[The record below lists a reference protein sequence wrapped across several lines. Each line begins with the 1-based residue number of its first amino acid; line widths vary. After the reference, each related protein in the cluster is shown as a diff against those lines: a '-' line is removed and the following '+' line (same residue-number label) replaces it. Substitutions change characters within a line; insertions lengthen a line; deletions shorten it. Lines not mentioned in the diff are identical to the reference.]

1 MKKKPDLTFS
11 FQAGKPVT
19 GSQLVGREDI
29 IKQVFQLALSG
40 QSVVLIAPRRFGK
53 TSILLEVL
61 ERLKQYDVFQV
72 YVDFFSTP
80 SKRILAEKITE
91 SVLSN
96 KKLDKAFYKF
106 KTNIREL
113 LKQVQLKQVVEDFE
127 FILDFADSEKEDFY
141 VLEQSIDFIESFAGK
156 FNKRIVCGF
165 DEFGDLEKLDGSE
178 MVKLFRSKLQLQK
191 DTSFIFSGSYESVMN
206 RLFFQSKSPFYRFA
220 RIIQPGMID
229 IPIFE
234 KYLTETF
241 DALKIPVGPQ
251 NIKKILD
258 FTRGHPYYTQLVCQQ
273 IELEG
278 KIGKKFNQ
286 EDITYYFETVMW
298 MELNYIETLW
308 EELSKSKEVVAVV
321 LSLAKGI
328 QNLYG
333 ELHGK
338 KINISRALR
347 RLKTKGTIR
356 KTGGQYLFNDPLL
369 LYWIRSKILN
379 MDRTKVV

>member
-1 MKKKPDLTFS
+1 MKKQRTAFI

-19 GSQLVGREDI
+19 GSQLVGREEMI
-29 IKQVFQLALSG
+29 TQVLQLALNG
-40 QSVVLIAPRRFGK
+40 QSVVLMAPRRFGK

-91 SVLSN
+91 SVLAN

-113 LKQVQLKQVVEDFE
+113 LKQVQFKQVVEDFE
-127 FILDFADSEKEDFY
+127 FILDFADNRKDDFM

-156 FNKRIVCGF
+156 FKKPIVCAF
-165 DEFGDLEKLDGSE
+165 DEFGDLEKLDGSD

-191 DTSFIFSGSYESVMN
+191 NTSFIFSGSYESVMN
-206 RLFFQSKSPFYRFA
+206 RLFFQSKSPFYRFS
-220 RIIQPGMID
+220 RIIQPGMIN
-229 IPIFE
+229 IQLFETYLLEKFEQLEVPIH
-234 KYLTETF
+234 LQS
-241 DALKIPVGPQ
+241 IR
-251 NIKKILD
+251 KILD
-258 FTRGHPYYTQLVCQQ
+258 FTGGHPYYTQLICQQ
-273 IELEG
+273 IELEW
-278 KIGKKFNQ
+278 KIGKEINEK
-286 EDITYYFETVMW
+286 DITSYFETVMW
-298 MELNYIETLW
+298 MELNYIEKIW

-321 LSLAKGI
+321 LCLARGI

-338 KINISRALR
+338 KINISRSLR
-347 RLKTKGTIR
+347 RLKTSGTIR
-356 KTGGQYLFNDPLL
+356 KLDGKYVFNDPLF
-369 LYWIRSKILN
+369 LYWIRRKILN
-379 MDRTKVV
+379 LDRTKVV